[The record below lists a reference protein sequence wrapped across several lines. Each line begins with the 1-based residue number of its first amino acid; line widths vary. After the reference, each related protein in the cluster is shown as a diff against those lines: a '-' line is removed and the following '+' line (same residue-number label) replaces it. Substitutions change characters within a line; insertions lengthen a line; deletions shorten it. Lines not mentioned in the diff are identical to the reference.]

1 MRFISRY
8 ILVCFFILSISFLV
22 SCQKKVNEPIV
33 NIEDTLTEKDNLKSI
48 QLQEIKKNTI
58 VEQVFLKSE
67 NGHDF
72 FQGQIER
79 NDSLIEDKLS
89 NKKLKSGVIPEN
101 YYVFLTGV
109 TNKKKPT
116 YLLGRIEQIDGK
128 IIQWKQEVKSVKR
141 KGTNDVYQYEVEFPK
156 FEGERANVSFRY
168 IWLNKENKCYGVA
181 NQLFILKKDLNFING
196 LWRSCR

>member
-1 MRFISRY
+1 MKLISKY

-22 SCQKKVNEPIV
+22 SCQKKVDEPIV
-33 NIEDTLTEKDNLKSI
+33 NIEDTLTEKGNLKSI

-58 VEQVFLKSE
+58 YEQVFFGNE
-67 NGHDF
+67 NGNDF
-72 FQGQIER
+72 FQGQIDR
-79 NDSLIEDKLS
+79 NDIAIEDKLLDK
-89 NKKLKSGVIPEN
+89 NLKSGVIPEN

-128 IIQWKQEVKSVKR
+128 VIQWKQEVKSVQR
-141 KGTNDVYQYEVEFPK
+141 KDANGAYQYDVYQYEVEFPK

-181 NQLFILKKDLNFING
+181 DQLFILKKI
-196 LWRSCR
+196 

>member
-1 MRFISRY
+1 MKLISKY

-22 SCQKKVNEPIV
+22 SCQKKVDEPIV
-33 NIEDTLTEKDNLKSI
+33 NIEDTLTEKGNLKSI

-58 VEQVFLKSE
+58 YEQVFLGNE
-67 NGHDF
+67 NGNDF
-72 FQGQIER
+72 FQGQIDR
-79 NDSLIEDKLS
+79 NDIAIEDKLLDK
-89 NKKLKSGVIPEN
+89 NLKSGVIPEN

-128 IIQWKQEVKSVKR
+128 VIQWKQEVKSVQR
-141 KGTNDVYQYEVEFPK
+141 KDANGVYQYDVYQYDVYQYEVEFPK

-181 NQLFILKKDLNFING
+181 DQLFILKKI
-196 LWRSCR
+196 

>member
-1 MRFISRY
+1 MKLISKY

-22 SCQKKVNEPIV
+22 SCQKKVDEPIV
-33 NIEDTLTEKDNLKSI
+33 NIEDTLTEKGNLKSI

-58 VEQVFLKSE
+58 YEQVFFRNE
-67 NGHDF
+67 NGNDF
-72 FQGQIER
+72 FQGQIDR
-79 NDSLIEDKLS
+79 NDIAIEDKLLDK
-89 NKKLKSGVIPEN
+89 NLKSGVIPEN

-128 IIQWKQEVKSVKR
+128 VIQWKQEVKSVQR
-141 KGTNDVYQYEVEFPK
+141 KDANGVYQYDVYQYEVEFPK

-168 IWLNKENKCYGVA
+168 IWLNKKNKCYGVA
-181 NQLFILKKDLNFING
+181 DQLFILKKI
-196 LWRSCR
+196 

>member
-1 MRFISRY
+1 MEFQVKVLLITFFVTVAIS
-8 ILVCFFILSISFLV
+8 
-22 SCQKKVNEPIV
+22 IV
-33 NIEDTLTEKDNLKSI
+33 VIPLLRKLKI
-48 QLQEIKKNTI
+48 
-58 VEQVFLKSE
+58 
-67 NGHDF
+67 
-72 FQGQIER
+72 GQIER

-181 NQLFILKKDLNFING
+181 DQLFILKKI
-196 LWRSCR
+196 

>member
-1 MRFISRY
+1 MKLISKY

-22 SCQKKVNEPIV
+22 SCQKKVDEPIV
-33 NIEDTLTEKDNLKSI
+33 NIEDTLTEKGNLKSI

-58 VEQVFLKSE
+58 YEQVFFGNE
-67 NGHDF
+67 NGNDF
-72 FQGQIER
+72 FQGQIDR
-79 NDSLIEDKLS
+79 NDIAIEDKLLDK
-89 NKKLKSGVIPEN
+89 NLKSGVIPEN

-128 IIQWKQEVKSVKR
+128 VIQWKQEVKSVQR
-141 KGTNDVYQYEVEFPK
+141 KDANGVYQYDVYQYDVYQYEVEFPK

-181 NQLFILKKDLNFING
+181 DQLFILKKI
-196 LWRSCR
+196 

>member
-22 SCQKKVNEPIV
+22 SCQKKVDEPIV

-79 NDSLIEDKLS
+79 NDSLIEGKLS

-181 NQLFILKKDLNFING
+181 DQLFILKKI
-196 LWRSCR
+196 

>member
-1 MRFISRY
+1 MKLISKY

-22 SCQKKVNEPIV
+22 SCQKKVDEPIV
-33 NIEDTLTEKDNLKSI
+33 NIEDTLTEKGNLKSI

-58 VEQVFLKSE
+58 YEQVFFGNE
-67 NGHDF
+67 NGNDF
-72 FQGQIER
+72 FQGQIDR
-79 NDSLIEDKLS
+79 NDIAIEDKLLDK
-89 NKKLKSGVIPEN
+89 NLKSGVIPEN

-128 IIQWKQEVKSVKR
+128 VIQWKQEFKSVQR
-141 KGTNDVYQYEVEFPK
+141 KDANGVYQYEVEFPK

-181 NQLFILKKDLNFING
+181 DQLFILKKI
-196 LWRSCR
+196 

>member
-1 MRFISRY
+1 M
-8 ILVCFFILSISFLV
+8 SISFLV
-22 SCQKKVNEPIV
+22 SCQKKVDEPIV
-33 NIEDTLTEKDNLKSI
+33 NIQDNLTEKENLKSI
-48 QLQEIKKNTI
+48 QLQENNKNTI
-58 VEQVFLKSE
+58 FEQVFLKSE

-72 FQGQIER
+72 FRGQIDR
-79 NDSLIEDKLS
+79 NDIAIEDKLLDK
-89 NKKLKSGVIPEN
+89 NLKSGVIPEN

-128 IIQWKQEVKSVKR
+128 VIEWKQEVKSVKR
-141 KGTNDVYQYEVEFPK
+141 KDTNDVYQYEVEFPK

-181 NQLFILKKDLNFING
+181 DQLFILKKI
-196 LWRSCR
+196 

>member
-1 MRFISRY
+1 MKLISKY

-22 SCQKKVNEPIV
+22 SCQKKVDEPIV
-33 NIEDTLTEKDNLKSI
+33 NIEDTLTEKGNLKSI
-48 QLQEIKKNTI
+48 QLQGIKKNTI
-58 VEQVFLKSE
+58 YEQVFFGNE
-67 NGHDF
+67 NGNDF
-72 FQGQIER
+72 FQGQIDR
-79 NDSLIEDKLS
+79 SDIAIEDKLLDK
-89 NKKLKSGVIPEN
+89 NLKSGVIPEN

-128 IIQWKQEVKSVKR
+128 VIQWKQEVKSVQR
-141 KGTNDVYQYEVEFPK
+141 KDANGVYQYDVYQYEVEFPK

-181 NQLFILKKDLNFING
+181 DQLFILKKI
-196 LWRSCR
+196 